1 MNDIQGSGSMFET
14 GSSHSGQTSAEKRFE
29 LMCGLT
35 LAFFAAILAITDLGG
50 SKYGDDEIMASNAK
64 SNAYAWYQSKSIRQ
78 NLSEGQRDLLTSLVE
93 SGTIRSEH
101 LESIRNFNVKLDQEI
116 DRYKKEK
123 KEILMGSTGVG
134 KENWVQDVDG
144 EMGKVTG
151 AKEWEQ
157 KLDVLGRAGD
167 VFDLSLLFL
176 QLCLVLG
183 AVSLVLQQKKMKW
196 AFYGAMVLLGTVGLA
211 YSIQAFSLALT
222 LG

>member
-14 GSSHSGQTSAEKRFE
+14 GSSNSGQTSAEKRFE

-123 KEILMGSTGVG
+123 NEILMGSTAVG

-144 EMGKVTG
+144 ELGKVTG

-196 AFYGAMVLLGTVGLA
+196 AFYGAMVLLGMVGLA